1 MAVSGSLFVAMLLDM
16 RGPNAAFSP
25 ADPDADRLWPY
36 EIHNFRAISQFLMHP
51 IASYAEA
58 GCLSY
63 QCAFCGEP
71 WNSTVDSDKPKPKV
85 GSALCPCKKTQ
96 HVFRGPD
103 TVYRLDLHSGRAFLH
118 QLK

>member
-16 RGPNAAFSP
+16 RGPRAACSP
-25 ADPDADRLWPY
+25 IDADRSWPY
-36 EIHNFRAISQFLMHP
+36 DIHNFRAISQFLMHP

-71 WNSTVDSDKPKPKV
+71 WNPTVDSDKPKP
-85 GSALCPCKKTQ
+85 P
-96 HVFRGPD
+96 R
-103 TVYRLDLHSGRAFLH
+103 
-118 QLK
+118 